1 MSLFFINGLNS
12 NYKITLDCE
21 NRWLAWIY
29 TVNILKIKNPK
40 INKVGG
46 YKQ

>member
-1 MSLFFINGLNS
+1 MSLFFINDLNS
-12 NYKITLDCE
+12 NYKINLNFE

-40 INKVGG
+40 ISKIGG
-46 YKQ
+46 YN